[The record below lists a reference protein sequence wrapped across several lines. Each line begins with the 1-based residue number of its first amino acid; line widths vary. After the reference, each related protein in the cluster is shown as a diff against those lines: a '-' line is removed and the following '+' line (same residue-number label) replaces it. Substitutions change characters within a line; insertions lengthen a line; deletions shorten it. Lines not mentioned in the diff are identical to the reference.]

1 MGKGLTLAFICEVI
15 MDNEILLK
23 LYKSQGKIIFGYLI
37 KCGCSKEEAE
47 DIVQDS
53 FVKAIEYMDGISSEK
68 LSSWLFTVALNNFRN
83 SKKRENRI
91 RQVNIDE
98 NHFLENL
105 SNDVDIVEFMLSK
118 ENSKEIR
125 SCLESLKDEYR
136 TLLIFKYDMELSYK
150 EISRLIGISED
161 TIKTYLYRA
170 RNEFKRNWRD
180 IYE

>member
-1 MGKGLTLAFICEVI
+1 MVKGLILAFICEVK
-15 MDNEILLK
+15 MDNEFLLK

-53 FVKAIEYMDGISSEK
+53 FVKAMECMDGISSEK

-83 SKKRENRI
+83 KKKSENRI

-105 SNDVDIVEFMLSK
+105 SNDVDILDHMLSK

-125 SCLESLKDEYR
+125 SCLENLKEEYR
-136 TLLIFKYDMELSYK
+136 TLLIFKYEMDLSYR